1 MYGILVIED
10 DAGLNRG
17 ICFTLE
23 REGYQVWGAD
33 TVKQACELYREKQP
47 DLIVLDLNLPDGDGL
62 KLCCRIR
69 KESQIPIIMLTAR
82 DMETDEIIGL
92 ESGADDYIRKPFS
105 LAVLK
110 VRIQTALRKHQGG
123 EREKTLYCGDLTLDP
138 QRVKVFKGTGEI
150 GLTTQEFRL
159 LKYFMENRERV
170 LLKEQIMDILW
181 DQKGNFVEENTLPV
195 TISRLRKKIEDDPVN
210 PFYIKTVHGM
220 GYLFHG
226 EKE

>member
-1 MYGILVIED
+1 MRLS
-10 DAGLNRG
+10 
-17 ICFTLE
+17 
-23 REGYQVWGAD
+23 VWSPG
-33 TVKQACELYREKQP
+33 R
-47 DLIVLDLNLPDGDGL
+47 
-62 KLCCRIR
+62 RH
-69 KESQIPIIMLTAR
+69 
-82 DMETDEIIGL
+82 
-92 ESGADDYIRKPFS
+92 YIKKPFS

-226 EKE
+226 GKRMNGGLSIRDLTTPSSGRGYSPGRVQKKTGEVLYKNRKSSAGHPEPEKRRLQ